1 MKVILKNP
9 TRSIINQVLSKEG
22 LFIGWPDL
30 DDIDISE
37 YENELFIE
45 DIIDIDISEYEN
57 ELFIEDIIDI
67 KDMTRITSCDFAL
80 YKKDRVIYV
89 DSSDF
94 SEMEVRL

>member
-30 DDIDISE
+30 D
-37 YENELFIE
+37 
-45 DIIDIDISEYEN
+45 DIDISEYEN